1 MKKRVFTVLICMIFV
16 IMIFAGCS
24 GSDSNTVSDNHDNHD
39 NHDNNTSDV
48 LSKDVTLVKDGTA
61 VYSIVRPEQGAFS
74 EEVLAVEVLKSIKD
88 NLGVTFKNFG
98 DSNDG
103 TDKFEILIGNTNR
116 PESETAL
123 DMMLSKGVGKHTD
136 YIICVIGKK
145 IVINAFTADA
155 LKKACDYFCENIAT
169 KKTVEGGI
177 NYIYSEKGQYTDIT
191 INGINIANFKII
203 RPHLN
208 SSYLT
213 NIETE
218 NMMDAVLE
226 TSGYVMRLYDDEY
239 MSESEYEIIIGDTN
253 RSYVEN
259 ITYVDE
265 YRITIKG
272 KRVYLNG
279 GSPHATGM
287 AVSEFGKL
295 LKKGSVTDAD
305 SVTGSYK
312 TAVTSYDKRTT
323 YSPTWYDT
331 FDGDVLDTTKWRLMN
346 KGEFGREGQ
355 NGKLSLMSDDPEY
368 VYQKDGKFYIN
379 AQEKEDAYYGGC
391 ILNDNIMVFRYG
403 YVEMSAL
410 CPDGP
415 GFWSLIYFYQPDDS
429 NAGPFTGA
437 NLGYYRPEID
447 LNECFGNGRMT
458 YFNCHAH
465 INVKGQLAG
474 KEHISFD
481 NSPYKNDRI
490 YHCPDGKTFSDNF
503 HTYGLIWDET
513 QMTMVADGKVHFKYE
528 FSTEDDIDAFV
539 ETYLC
544 MKVAFSVARE
554 NNNLDINQ
562 VTEEQWENSS
572 TMIVDYVYLYQFD
585 DGIQDIIYLK

>member
-1 MKKRVFTVLICMIFV
+1 MNRIFFIVLFLLLILCTFSGCGSDYSESDVPSTESINSFDNSLSKNDVVFTD
-16 IMIFAGCS
+16 G
-24 GSDSNTVSDNHDNHD
+24 
-39 NHDNNTSDV
+39 NNE
-48 LSKDVTLVKDGTA
+48 A
-61 VYSIVRPEQGAFS
+61 VYTIVRPKKAEFA
-74 EEVLAVEVLKSIKD
+74 EVVLASEIYKHMRSSFGIRP
-88 NLGVTFKNFG
+88 KNT
-98 DSNDG
+98 DDTSDG
-103 TDKFEILIGNTNR
+103 SDKYEILIGPTNR
-116 PESETAL
+116 PESKQAIKY
-123 DMMLSKGVGKHTD
+123 MVSVGKGRYND
-136 YIICVIGKK
+136 YIICSIGKK
-145 IVINAFTADA
+145 IVINAHTAES
-155 LKKACDYFCENIAT
+155 LKAACEYFCQNYLKNT
-169 KKTVEGGI
+169 TVTGGI
-177 NYIYSEKGQYTDIT
+177 EYIFAREGDYSDIT
-191 INGINIANFKII
+191 INGTHISKFTII

-208 SSYLT
+208 SSYLQHL
-213 NIETE
+213 ETE
-218 NMMDAVLE
+218 KVIEDIKTV
-226 TSGYVMRLYDDEY
+226 TGYKLYLLDDEY
-239 MSESEYEIIIGDTN
+239 TEVEDCEIIIGNCD
-253 RSYVEN
+253 RDGVGKIDDIDKYN
-259 ITYVDE
+259 IL
-265 YRITIKG
+265 IKG
-272 KRVYLNG
+272 NKVYLNG

-323 YSPTWYDT
+323 YTPTWYDT

-544 MKVAFSVARE
+544 MKVAFSVARA
-554 NNNLDINQ
+554 NNNLDINE